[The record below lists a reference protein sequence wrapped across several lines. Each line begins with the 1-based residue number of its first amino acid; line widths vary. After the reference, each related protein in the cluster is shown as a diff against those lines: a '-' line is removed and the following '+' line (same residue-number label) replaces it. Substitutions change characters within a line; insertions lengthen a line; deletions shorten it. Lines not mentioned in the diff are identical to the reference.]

1 MLEPL
6 LAMLKRSLNG
16 LGLEVSRRRDPLY
29 RELLDAE
36 RYVERVVDLMG
47 REFHIADSLSFFW
60 NYQDIFVKD
69 IYRFVPSRQPPYI
82 LDCGANAGL
91 SVVYFK
97 TLFPQCEIVAVEP
110 DPAVFRLLERNVQS
124 RGLDRVVLLEKAI
137 TGSSGRAAFFREG
150 ADGGRCHPLSHSIG
164 QIDVDTISLD
174 ALIDRP
180 IDFLKMD
187 IEGAECDAIL
197 SSKRLKMVDQLFI
210 EYHSFEDSP
219 QTLGPLLDKLWACG
233 FRYYL
238 HTQFC
243 SRRPLVDRSVQL
255 GMDLQI
261 KIFGTR
267 DRTNALAL

>member
-1 MLEPL
+1 MLDPL
-6 LAMLKRSLNG
+6 KPMLKRSLNG

-47 REFHIADSLSFFW
+47 QPFHIADSVSFFW
-60 NYQDIFVKD
+60 NYQDIFVND
-69 IYRFVPSRQPPYI
+69 IYRFVASRQPPYI
-82 LDCGANAGL
+82 LDCGANSGL
-91 SVVYFK
+91 SVVFFK
-97 TLFPQCEIVAVEP
+97 TLFPRCEIVAVEP
-110 DPAVFRLLERNVQS
+110 DPAIFKLLERNVRS
-124 RGLDRVVLLEKAI
+124 RGLGRVALLEKAI
-137 TGSSGRAAFFREG
+137 SASTGRATFFREG
-150 ADGGRCHPLSHSIG
+150 ADGGRCHPLSNANARV
-164 QIDVDTISLD
+164 DVETICLD

-197 SSKRLKMVDQLFI
+197 SSKNLRMVDQLFI

-219 QTLGPLLDKLWACG
+219 QALGLLLDTLQASG

-243 SRRPLVDRSVQL
+243 SRRPLVDRSTQL
-255 GMDLQI
+255 GMDLQVN
-261 KIFGTR
+261 IFGTR
-267 DRTNALAL
+267 HRADAVVS